1 MTLFRPQCSRYER
14 HFAIGVPKRN
24 RRPDAAPLRHSD
36 SLGSERSILYSK
48 RRAEVCI
55 VEPVRNR
62 PITSAPHHWLKVA
75 SVPMTVLVFGHRNP
89 DTDAICSA
97 IAYADL
103 LQQTTRPEA
112 IAASCGTPNKRTEYL
127 LRRAK
132 VAPPR
137 LVMDVRPEVEDV
149 CQRNV
154 TTASYGD
161 VFYEVYQRMKEHDL
175 RAIPVIDDQ
184 RKVIGVLS
192 LLQLM
197 DLIFRDDRDP
207 LKTRTVRTSLS
218 KICEI
223 IGGTFQHSIEP
234 AQHDELLVMVGA
246 MSAGG
251 FTERM
256 QRFPAERLLVVSG
269 DRPTIQLP
277 AIEHG
282 VRALVVT
289 GGYSLSSGLV
299 QLAQARNVAVIQSP
313 FDTATTTMRI
323 KSAQFIDSA
332 VDKTYISLYAKQPV
346 DEARAIVEN
355 SNEPIFPVVNDSGTL
370 VGVLSKSDL
379 VNPPK
384 PRLILVDHNELSQ
397 AVNGADEADI
407 IEVLD
412 HHRLGGGLKSTQ
424 PIRFINEPVGS
435 TCTLVARQFRAW
447 GIMPKPGIALCM
459 AAGIISDTLFL
470 RSPTTT
476 DVDRDILKW
485 LRGFV
490 EIDLEEYAK
499 EFFEIGSALRTCTAE
514 EVVREDCKEFVEH
527 GIRFSISQIEE
538 IGFDLFWDRKD
549 DLRTALEAM
558 AESCKLE
565 FSALLVTDVVSN
577 GSLLLLSHES
587 EEWDEINYPR
597 LDRNLYQLDN
607 VVSRKKQLLPLI
619 AQLIETSQRH

>member
-1 MTLFRPQCSRYER
+1 MKRVPDVELYCFWAHVGPWRCASIESVAKSPLVSNVLFFMS
-14 HFAIGVPKRN
+14 
-24 RRPDAAPLRHSD
+24 
-36 SLGSERSILYSK
+36 
-48 RRAEVCI
+48 
-55 VEPVRNR
+55 
-62 PITSAPHHWLKVA
+62 
-75 SVPMTVLVFGHRNP
+75 VLVFGHRNP

-103 LQQTTRPEA
+103 LQQTSRPDA
-112 IAASCGTPNKRTEYL
+112 IAACCGAPNKRTEYV
-127 LRRAK
+127 LRKSK
-132 VAPPR
+132 VPAPR
-137 LVMDVRPEVEDV
+137 IVMDVRPEVEDV
-149 CQRNV
+149 CQLGV
-154 TTASYGD
+154 TTAKYGD
-161 VFYEVYQRMKEHDL
+161 VFHEVYKRMKDQAL
-175 RAIPVIDDQ
+175 RAIPIVDEGK
-184 RKVIGVLS
+184 KVIGVLS
-192 LLQLM
+192 LLKLM
-197 DLIFRDDRDP
+197 DLIFQDDGDP
-207 LKTRTVRTSLS
+207 LKTRTVNTSLQ
-218 KICEI
+218 KICEA
-223 IGGTFQHSIEP
+223 IGGQFQHSIDP
-234 AQHDELLVMVGA
+234 TQRDELLVMVGA

-256 QRFPAERLLVVSG
+256 EKFPAKRLIVVSG

-289 GGYSLSSGLV
+289 GGYTLSSGLV
-299 QLAQARNVAVIQSP
+299 QLAQARNVVVIKSP

-323 KSAQFIDSA
+323 KSSQFIDSA
-332 VDKTYISLYAKQPV
+332 IDTHFIALPAKQPV
-346 DEARAIVEN
+346 DEARLVVER
-355 SNEPIFPVVNDSGTL
+355 SSERIFPVVTDAGTL

-384 PRLILVDHNELSQ
+384 PKLILVDHNELSQ

-407 IEVLD
+407 LEVLD

-435 TCTLVARQFRAW
+435 TCTLVARQFRAS
-447 GIMPKPGIALCM
+447 GIVPKPGIALCM
-459 AAGIISDTLFL
+459 ASGIISDTLHL

-476 DVDRDILKW
+476 DVDRDILNW
-485 LRGFV
+485 LKGLSPV
-490 EIDLEEYAK
+490 DLDEFAK
-499 EFFEIGSALRTCTAE
+499 EFFEIGSALRTCSPT
-514 EVVREDCKEFVEH
+514 EVVREDCKEFTEH
-527 GIRFSISQIEE
+527 GQRFSISQIEE

-549 DLRTALEAM
+549 ELRAALEGLAI
-558 AESCKLE
+558 AQGLD

-619 AQLIETSQRH
+619 AQLIDSATNR